1 MSAQKFVRDSFLDF
15 SIAQLRHDMQF
26 ASDWFGQE
34 IIGITLGHNV
44 PFFADIASDHFGRL
58 IEEGVTFVPL
68 EQALTGK
75 PQAAVG
81 SVVSGDFL
89 VLPQKLAKASGQ
101 PAPQFPPEFVD
112 VHKRIVTMAMGQ
124 TG

>member
-1 MSAQKFVRDSFLDF
+1 M
-15 SIAQLRHDMQF
+15 AQLRRDMQF
-26 ASDWFGQE
+26 APDWFDQK
-34 IIGITLGHNV
+34 IISISLGHNPAFYV
-44 PFFADIASDHFGRL
+44 DIASDYFGRL

-101 PAPQFPPEFVD
+101 PAP
-112 VHKRIVTMAMGQ
+112 
-124 TG
+124 